1 VTTGEVAAKLSEW
14 CQRWLDSPVE
24 QVLIETGFAVR
35 VFGVRLSDGR
45 EVVIKARRFTPRL
58 VGAASVQHHM
68 WTAGFPCPQP
78 LAGPTE
84 FGGAWISAETRVM
97 GGGAPLVDDPE
108 APELHAAALAEFIRL
123 AAHCEIVPTLVPPP
137 DFAHW
142 NHTETGHWPRRDR
155 GDPDLNREPDP
166 IWLSTIVD
174 RVRSRLAMFKKT
186 SVIGHADWWSEN
198 LHWVGH
204 RLHVVHDWDSVT
216 AQPEAI
222 LAGEAAYLFAAT
234 TFELDGEAPGA
245 TVEETERFLVAFEQA
260 RGRPWSADE
269 RQAAWAAGLWV
280 AAFHARLA
288 RFEDSGEGFADLVRQ
303 DAPERLRRAGA

>member
-1 VTTGEVAAKLSEW
+1 
-14 CQRWLDSPVE
+14 
-24 QVLIETGFAVR
+24 
-35 VFGVRLSDGR
+35 
-45 EVVIKARRFTPRL
+45 RRFTPRL
-58 VGAASVQHHM
+58 VGAASVHRHM
-68 WTAGFPCPQP
+68 WTVGFPCPQP

-84 FGGAWISAETRVM
+84 FGGSWMSAETRVV
-97 GGGAPLVDDPE
+97 GGTPLIDDPE

-123 AAHCEIVPTLVPPP
+123 APHGEVLPTLVPPP

-142 NHTETGHWPRRDR
+142 NHTEAGRWPRRDR
-155 GDPDLNREPDP
+155 GDVDLNQESDP
-166 IWLSTIVD
+166 IWLSSIAD
-174 RVRSRLAMFKKT
+174 RVRSRLATFQRP

-204 RLHVVHDWDSVT
+204 RLHVLHDWDSVT

-245 TVEETERFLVAFEQA
+245 TIEGTERFLVAFEQA

-269 RQAAWAAGLWV
+269 REAAWAAGLWV
-280 AAFHARLA
+280 AAFHARLS
-288 RFEDSGEGFADLVRQ
+288 RFEDRGEGFADLVRR

>member
-1 VTTGEVAAKLSEW
+1 
-14 CQRWLDSPVE
+14 
-24 QVLIETGFAVR
+24 
-35 VFGVRLSDGR
+35 
-45 EVVIKARRFTPRL
+45 
-58 VGAASVQHHM
+58 M
-68 WTAGFPCPQP
+68 WSNC
-78 LAGPTE
+78 
-84 FGGAWISAETRVM
+84 
-97 GGGAPLVDDPE
+97 D
-108 APELHAAALAEFIRL
+108 
-123 AAHCEIVPTLVPPP
+123 
-137 DFAHW
+137 
-142 NHTETGHWPRRDR
+142 WPRRDR

-174 RVRSRLAMFKKT
+174 RVRSRPAMFKRP

-204 RLHVVHDWDSVT
+204 RLQVVHDWDNVT
-216 AQPEAI
+216 AQPEAM
-222 LAGEAAYLFAAT
+222 LAGVAAYLFAAT

-280 AAFHARLA
+280 AAFHARLS